1 MADMQQ
7 AIEDLIKPENLVIV
21 TAGPGDTVPKGS

>member
-1 MADMQQ
+1 MQQ

-21 TAGPGDTVPKGS
+21 TAGPEETVPKGG